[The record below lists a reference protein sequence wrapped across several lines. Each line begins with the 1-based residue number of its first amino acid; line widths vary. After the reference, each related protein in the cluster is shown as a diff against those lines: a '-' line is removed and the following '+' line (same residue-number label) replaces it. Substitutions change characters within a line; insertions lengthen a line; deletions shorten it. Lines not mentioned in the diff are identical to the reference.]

1 MNKKNLREVFKPYFN
16 DRAVTEHEKHILL
29 LTDLLVRMTGK
40 PQVILIAS
48 HARSN
53 ASSFPILGR

>member
-29 LTDLLVRMTGK
+29 LTDLFVRTTGK
-40 PQVILIAS
+40 PPVILTAS
-48 HARSN
+48 RTISD
-53 ASSFPILGR
+53 ASSFRTS